1 MMTQWLY
8 TITSTH
14 TLMSYR
20 VGVGKDSTSY
30 DRKLLT
36 RVRTGRGVQM
46 GIQASLDPASH
57 LFRDD
62 SFPHEPLRQLGKC
75 V

>member
-20 VGVGKDSTSY
+20 VGVGKDNELRSETVNKSQ
-30 DRKLLT
+30 DWKGCMGT
-36 RVRTGRGVQM
+36 RLV
-46 GIQASLDPASH
+46 
-57 LFRDD
+57 
-62 SFPHEPLRQLGKC
+62 
-75 V
+75 